1 MVEALRL
8 PSHPSGP
15 KALGGRR
22 GGPPTFCA
30 PGVNPTFKGTA
41 LNHASWE
48 GQAALVFLG
57 ASRWLAFPGKE
68 RKTDLSV
75 RKV

>member
-1 MVEALRL
+1 MLR
-8 PSHPSGP
+8 SHPPGS
-15 KALGGRR
+15 AELSA
-22 GGPPTFCA
+22 TFCA